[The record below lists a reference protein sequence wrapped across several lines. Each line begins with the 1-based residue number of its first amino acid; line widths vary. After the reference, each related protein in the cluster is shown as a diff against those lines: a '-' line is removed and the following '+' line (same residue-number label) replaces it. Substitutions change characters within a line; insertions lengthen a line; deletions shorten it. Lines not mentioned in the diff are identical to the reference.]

1 MLVGIY
7 LQESQMSWPSNNIS
21 QKRNNE
27 DKHGIELRNLPRLH
41 T

>member
-7 LQESQMSWPSNNIS
+7 LQKKPMSWSSNSIS